1 MKNQIITQK
10 KENNMLII
18 PIIPKEELDGFEVKL
33 DSLTPEM
40 GFYLINV
47 FNSMSAKSLTP
58 SDIAFDIY
66 VTRSDN
72 TPLIRLFACS
82 VIQNIVTSERYC
94 NIMVNNNRYV
104 DLHGIDFDPSNANAL
119 QKNFTTV
126 YLTSTAPSSTGKKFM
141 FGGLQISTTGNFDPS
156 MEESWG
162 LECINIEILR

>member
-1 MKNQIITQK
+1 MI
-10 KENNMLII
+10 II
-18 PIIPKEELDGFEVKL
+18 PIMPKDKLEGFEVKF
-33 DSLTPEM
+33 SAITKEM
-40 GFYLINV
+40 AFYLTNV
-47 FNSMSAKSLTP
+47 FNNMSAKSLTP

-82 VIQNIVTSERYC
+82 VIQNIVTSKRYC
-94 NIMVNNNRYV
+94 NIMVSDHKYV
-104 DLHGIDFDPSNANAL
+104 DLHSINFSPSSANDL
-119 QKNFTTV
+119 KRNFTTV

-156 MEESWG
+156 TEESWG

>member
-1 MKNQIITQK
+1 MI
-10 KENNMLII
+10 II
-18 PIIPKEELDGFEVKL
+18 PIMPKDKFDGFEIKF
-33 DSLTPEM
+33 SAITKEM
-40 GFYLINV
+40 AFYLVSV
-47 FNSMSAKSLTP
+47 FNNISAKSLTP

-66 VTRSDN
+66 VSRSDN

-94 NIMVNNNRYV
+94 NIMVSDNKYV
-104 DLHGIDFDPSNANAL
+104 DLHDIDFDPNNANTL
-119 QKNFTTV
+119 RRNFTTV
-126 YLTSTAPSSTGKKFM
+126 YLTSIATSSTGKKFM

>member
-1 MKNQIITQK
+1 MI
-10 KENNMLII
+10 II
-18 PIIPKEELDGFEVKL
+18 PIMPKDKLDGFEIKF
-33 DSLTPEM
+33 SAITKEM
-40 GFYLINV
+40 AFYLANV
-47 FNSMSAKSLTP
+47 FNMSAKSLTP

-94 NIMVNNNRYV
+94 NIMVSDNRYV
-104 DLHGIDFDPSNANAL
+104 DLHSIDFDPSNANAL
-119 QKNFTTV
+119 KRNFTTV
-126 YLTSTAPSSTGKKFM
+126 YLNSTSPSSIGKKFM
-141 FGGLQISTTGNFDPS
+141 FGGLQISTTGIFDPS